1 MCHIN
6 ELSIHGFRLKDHK
19 ACDTQLNYRDL
30 KKGTFK
36 SNYTMNFIQEK
47 KTVLCDQFCTFKKLM
62 NS

>member
-1 MCHIN
+1 MCHIT

-47 KTVLCDQFCTFKKLM
+47 KRYCVINFVLLK
-62 NS
+62 S

>member
-47 KTVLCDQFCTFKKLM
+47 KGYCVINFVLLK
-62 NS
+62 S